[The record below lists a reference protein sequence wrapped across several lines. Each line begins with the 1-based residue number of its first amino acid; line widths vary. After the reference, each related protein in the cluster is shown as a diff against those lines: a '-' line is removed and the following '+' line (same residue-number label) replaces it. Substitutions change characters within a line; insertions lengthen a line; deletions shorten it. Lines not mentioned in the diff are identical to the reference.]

1 MKILALDLGK
11 FKTVFCNYYTNTADH
26 HFGTLA
32 TTPQA
37 MHDLFVE
44 HQPDRLVIEVSHV
57 KTRRKQAAVA
67 LARKVLIWCWAML
80 RDGGTWQS
88 DREQPTMT

>member
-11 FKTVFCNYYTNTADH
+11 FKTVFCIYHTNTADH
-26 HFGTLA
+26 HFGTVP

-44 HQPDRLVIEVSHV
+44 HQPDRLVMEVSHV
-57 KTRRKQAAVA
+57 AGWIHD
-67 LARKVLIWCWAML
+67 LARTLDLDVQVAKATSSN
-80 RDGGTWQS
+80 R
-88 DREQPTMT
+88 R